1 MKKFLDITLIFV
13 ILIGMVLLIT
23 GCTEKS
29 ENIAVYINDGLSESQ
44 IKEIEEKL
52 KSLDGVNSIQ
62 YTTKAEVYE
71 EVKEKLGQ
79 DVLEKTGYTKE
90 YHPFPTYFTLEVKK
104 SKNNDIIVE
113 KIEMIDGVKTVKKE
127 STVND
132 LLNAEKNYIKS
143 KE

>member
-1 MKKFLDITLIFV
+1 MKKILYVTLIFV

-23 GCTEKS
+23 GCTEKN
-29 ENIAVYINDGLSESQ
+29 ENIAVYINDGLSESK

-79 DVLEKTGYTKE
+79 DVLEIPGYTKE

-104 SKNNDIIVE
+104 RKNNDKIIE
-113 KIEMIDGVKTVKKE
+113 EIEMIDGVKMVKKE
-127 STVND
+127 PTVND
-132 LLNAEKNYIKS
+132 LLNAEKNYIES
-143 KE
+143 KK